1 MAGINRVE
9 ILENSKN
16 LNGMEENKNNLF
28 PSDMQAEQYLLGSIL
43 LNNEIFLAVEGFL
56 SHEHFFH
63 ILHLKIYEAMRKLF
77 NKSLPI
83 SLPTISSVLEDD
95 KDFNLNNGKDYL
107 LHISSIAITVIS
119 PKSYAEIVYDLAL
132 KRSLIAIGTNL
143 IQSSRAD
150 VTKTALDHITEV
162 ENKLFQLVSTGFS
175 RTEFE
180 NISKSIS
187 SVISVIDTLRTDPK
201 HLTGLSS
208 GLIDLDKKLSG
219 FNKSDLVVIAGRPSM
234 GKTALALNIALNI
247 AQANYKVGFF
257 SLEMSKDQLSFRL
270 LSLDSGINSMH
281 LREGRIKEEDY
292 NSLRRK
298 AERFLDINLFVDDT
312 PALSIGSLNSRAKRL
327 KGQQGVDIIFIDY
340 LQLIRSNTRYDNR
353 VLEISEITQ
362 GLKALA
368 KELNVPVIALS
379 QLSRAVEQRQ
389 DKRPILS
396 DLRDSGT
403 IEQDADVVMFI
414 YREEYYLSRSIPD
427 LGTKEYDNWQ
437 SKMDKIRNISEL
449 FIAKHRN
456 GPIGTVHMYYD
467 SNLAKFG
474 NSDTNIVT

>member
-1 MAGINRVE
+1 MASIKSIEPVE
-9 ILENSKN
+9 ESSGLYE
-16 LNGMEENKNNLF
+16 MEANKNTLF

-43 LNNEIFLAVEGFL
+43 LNNEIFLLIEGFL

-63 ILHLKIYEAMRKLF
+63 ILHIKIYEAMRKIF

-107 LHISSIAITVIS
+107 LHISSLALTVIS

-132 KRSLIAIGTNL
+132 KRNLISIGTNL
-143 IQSSRAD
+143 IQSARAD
-150 VTKTALDHITEV
+150 VTKTAVDHITDV
-162 ENKLFQLVSTGFS
+162 ENKLFHLVSTGFT

-187 SVISVIDTLRTDPK
+187 SVISTIDFLRANPQ
-201 HLTGLSS
+201 HITGISS

-219 FNKSDLVVIAGRPSM
+219 FNKSDLIVIAGRPSM
-234 GKTALALNIALNI
+234 GKTALALNIALNV
-247 AQANYKVGFF
+247 AKSNYKVGFF
-257 SLEMSKDQLSFRL
+257 SLEMSKEQLSFRL

-281 LREGRIKEEDY
+281 LREGKVKEEDY

-298 AERFLDINLFVDDT
+298 SENFFDMHLFVDDT

-327 KGQQGVDIIFIDY
+327 KGQQNVDIIFIDY
-340 LQLIRSNTRYDNR
+340 LQLIRSNSKYDNR

-368 KELNVPVIALS
+368 KELNVPVIAIS

-389 DKRPILS
+389 DKRPVLS

-414 YREEYYLSRSIPD
+414 YREEYYLSRSVPD

-456 GPIGTVHMYYD
+456 GPIGTVHMFYD
-467 SNLAKFG
+467 SNLAKFS
-474 NSDTNIVT
+474 NSEGIMF